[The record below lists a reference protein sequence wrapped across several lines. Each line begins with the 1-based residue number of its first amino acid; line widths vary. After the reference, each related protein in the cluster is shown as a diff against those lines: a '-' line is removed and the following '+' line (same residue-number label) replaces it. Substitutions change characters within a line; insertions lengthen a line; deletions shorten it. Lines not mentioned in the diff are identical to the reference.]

1 MKASPSITSFNAGEL
16 SPLLGAR
23 PDLEKYGAGL
33 SLCRNMIPR
42 VQGALERAG
51 GSVFVSEVKD
61 SDERCWLMPFSYS
74 QSDAFVIE
82 FGPLYA
88 RFYRNRGVFVENPGD
103 PPYEIVT
110 PYTADDLTR
119 PDGTFGLRFEQSG
132 DIVYIACSGQPPQ
145 TLTRVSN
152 VDWQLDPFVP
162 EGGPFQD
169 ANNKDLIQTTV
180 TVSGTYTVGGTVTV
194 TATNDLFLPGHVG
207 GLMEIELEDGANT
220 KAWQV
225 RTKTDTGDQ
234 RRADFKYYLCT
245 QVGPVDT
252 TDKPAICGEEVPVHT
267 RGKYWDGTGQEQKG
281 DGAVGSIGVEWEYLH
296 SGYGWIRITG
306 YTSPTV
312 ITGEVLSRLPAELA
326 TYPTYRWALPAWSDV
341 DGWPDNVCFF
351 RERLTWF
358 RGKRVWHSV
367 AGDFA
372 NFRARLHGEVLPDSA
387 VILDVQSAQGNN
399 IEWVSPTK
407 SVLFIGTNGGEHTLQ
422 QQTTQQPYGPGNTR
436 QDPETA
442 WGGTGVEPVQVG
454 KSPVFVEKLGRKLRL
469 VIPSDEGYEA
479 LDLNKYHG
487 LLPSPIVSM
496 AWQQTPHEVVWCAMQ
511 DGSFRGLTLQQE
523 DKVLGWHRHL
533 EGVES
538 VVTIPSPDGT
548 RDDVWMIV
556 SREIDGNV
564 VRYVEYRAPE
574 YEQGDQSLSVYS
586 QSALIYEGPSTTTL
600 SGLDHLEGQT
610 VNVKIDGYTHPT
622 RVVTGGSIA
631 LQTACERAVVGLSNP
646 YQAVTFP
653 MEAGASAGTSQGK
666 TKRIQALQISLLNS
680 QRGQMGPALGQTDAI
695 EYDEGPMDE
704 APPLFTGQR
713 RLTFKGGY
721 DREAAI
727 AVEGF
732 DDYPFTLRAIFP
744 EMVTND

>member
-1 MKASPSITSFNAGEL
+1 MKSSPAITSFNAGEL

-33 SLCRNMIPR
+33 SLCSNMIPR

-51 GSVFVSEVKD
+51 GTVYVSTVKD
-61 SDERCWLMPFSYS
+61 SADRCWLMPFTYS

-88 RFYRNRGVFVENPGD
+88 RFYRNRGVFVDTP
-103 PPYEIVT
+103 PTPYEIVT

-119 PDGTFGLRFEQSG
+119 SDGTFGLRFEQSG
-132 DIVYIACSGQPPQ
+132 DIIYIACAGQAPR

-152 VDWQLDPFVP
+152 TDWQLELFAP

-169 ANNKDLIQTTV
+169 ANTKDLIQTTV
-180 TVSGTYTVGGTVTV
+180 TVSGTYTVGGSVTV
-194 TATNDLFLPGHVG
+194 TASAALFLAGHVG

-225 RTKTDTGDQ
+225 RTKTDVADQ
-234 RRADFKYYLCT
+234 RRADFKYYVCT

-267 RGKYWDGTGQEQKG
+267 RGKYWDGTGAEQKG

-296 SGYGWIRITG
+296 SGYGWIEITG

-312 ITGEVLSRLPAELA
+312 ITGTVVSRLPAELA
-326 TYPTYRWALPAWSDV
+326 TDATYRWALPAWSDV

-351 RERLTWF
+351 RERLSWF

-372 NFRARLHGEVLPDSA
+372 NMRARLHGEVLPDSA
-387 VILDVQSAQGNN
+387 VILDIQSGQGNN

-407 SVLFIGTNGGEHTLQ
+407 SVLFIGTGGGEHSLK
-422 QQTTQQPYGPGNTR
+422 QQTTQQPYGPGNTQ

-442 WGGTGVEPVQVG
+442 WGGIGIEPVQVG

-469 VIPSDEGYEA
+469 VVPAEEGYEA

-487 LLPSPIVSM
+487 LLPASVVSM
-496 AWQQTPHEVVWCAMQ
+496 AWQQTPHEAVWCAMS

-523 DKVLGWHRHL
+523 DKVIGWHRHL
-533 EGVES
+533 SGVEC
-538 VVTIPSPDGT
+538 VVSIPSPDGT

-556 SREIDGNV
+556 NRTIDGNT
-564 VRYVEYRAPE
+564 VRYVEYRASE
-574 YEQGDQSLSVYS
+574 YESGDPALAVYS
-586 QSALIYEGPSTTTL
+586 QAALIYDGASTSTL
-600 SGLDHLEGQT
+600 SGLDHLEGEE
-610 VNVKIDGYTHPT
+610 VNVKTDGFAHPVRT
-622 RVVTGGSIA
+622 VTSGEIT
-631 LQTACERAVVGLSNP
+631 LQAACTKAVVGIQNP

-653 MEAGASAGTSQGK
+653 MEAGASAGTAQGKMKRVQTLQLSLLSSQGGK
-666 TKRIQALQISLLNS
+666 L
-680 QRGQMGPALGQTDAI
+680 GPALGETDAI
-695 EYDEGPMDE
+695 EYDEGLMSE

-713 RLTFKGGY
+713 RFTFPGGY

-727 AVEGF
+727 AIEGF
-732 DDYPFTLRAIFP
+732 DDFPFTLRAIFP